1 MPLVDIHLIKGA
13 WSLEQKQ
20 EMMRA
25 TTDALVKIWGEPVR
39 ELTWVRVLEV
49 EEGQWALGGEPWTID
64 HVKKLLDSSAD
75 GGPEGD

>member
-13 WSLEQKQ
+13 WTLAEKQ
-20 EMMRA
+20 EMISA

-49 EEGQWALGGEPWTID
+49 EDGQWGIGGKPFTIEN
-64 HVKKLLDSSAD
+64 VKQLRGQATES
-75 GGPEGD
+75 